1 MDNEKQWLK
10 LGLKTGCVT
19 LAALAGGVML
29 VFVPLL
35 LSGIE
40 AALFGTHHVEEAF
53 RQWGLHDA
61 LGGIYRPLVDALR
74 WLQHIV

>member
-1 MDNEKQWLK
+1 MDDRQQWLK

-29 VFVPLL
+29 AFVPLL
-35 LSGIE
+35 LSGVE
-40 AALFGTHHVEEAF
+40 FALFGTQHVEEAF

-61 LGGIYRPLVDALR
+61 LGRIYRPLVDALR
-74 WLQHIV
+74 WLRNLV